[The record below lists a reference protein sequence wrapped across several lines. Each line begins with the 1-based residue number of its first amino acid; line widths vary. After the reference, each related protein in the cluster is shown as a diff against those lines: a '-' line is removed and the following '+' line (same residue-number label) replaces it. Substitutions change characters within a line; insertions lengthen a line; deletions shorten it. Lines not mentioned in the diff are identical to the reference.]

1 MFDESEVS
9 QIKVVLIGES
19 GVGKTSIIRQYID
32 GIFDNNFQST
42 IGGSFCTKN
51 IHFGKKLIK
60 LEIWDT
66 AGQEKFRSLSK
77 MFYTNS
83 KIVILVFDLMVKT
96 SLEEVKNYWFGKV
109 KETTGDDVVLAV
121 VGNKVDAYDERD
133 KNEDAVEEGEGRK
146 FANGINALYF
156 ETSAKNHIQ
165 IEDLFKKVSKKYL
178 DTHSSQGEN
187 SANSANLAKLHKPS
201 KDNKKK
207 GCC

>member
-1 MFDESEVS
+1 MFNEKDISTV
-9 QIKVVLIGES
+9 KVVLIGES

-51 IHFGKKLIK
+51 LNFGKKMVK

-83 KIVILVFDLMVKT
+83 KIVIFVYDLFVK
-96 SLEEVKNYWFGKV
+96 SSFEEIKNYWVGKV
-109 KETTGDDVVLAV
+109 KETTDKDVILAV
-121 VGNKVDAYDERD
+121 VGNKADLLEE
-133 KNEDAVEEGEGRK
+133 NEKDDDFVEEEEGRK
-146 FANGINALYF
+146 FAKSINASYF
-156 ETSAKNHIQ
+156 ETSAKKNEKITG
-165 IEDLFKKVSKKYL
+165 LFQYLAQKYL
-178 DTHSSQGEN
+178 DTHSEQSEN
-187 SANSANLAKLHKPS
+187 SVSKTKLQKPTGR
-201 KDNKKK
+201 DNKKK